1 MKGKIASYITI
12 GTNDLERAKIFYDE
26 LFSEMEVKSFKPNE
40 RSYFWTIPGDDT
52 MFAVFV
58 PYDGEEASV
67 GNGSMTG
74 FTMKTE
80 KDVNTLYLSLIHI

>member
-40 RSYFWTIPGDDT
+40 RSYFWR
-52 MFAVFV
+52 
-58 PYDGEEASV
+58 
-67 GNGSMTG
+67 
-74 FTMKTE
+74 
-80 KDVNTLYLSLIHI
+80 